1 MGFSICN
8 VSLSPAQVW
17 QCLHALFGTSVSD
30 LQGLDTHTQC
40 LETHKPRLE
49 AHTQSL
55 ETALGL
61 FLETHLSRART
72 LPPAFLTPLFDVF
85 YARILVFRD
94 YDEDEDEDEAEDE
107 DEDDAEDEA
116 EAEDEDHDDD
126 EDHDEDEPVIVE
138 PGDECDHANELLLQT
153 GLRILNQYLAQ
164 QPESVQHIVS
174 KHCSESRHTMNMYPD
189 LLTQCESVGLEQPHR
204 QSMTAAL
211 LCLQTSSIAHVSHQ
225 FIQQIA
231 ANLLAFALCF
241 SD

>member
-72 LPPAFLTPLFDVF
+72 LPPAFLTALFDVF

-94 YDEDEDEDEAEDE
+94 YAEDEDEAEDE
-107 DEDDAEDEA
+107 DDEH
-116 EAEDEDHDDD
+116 EQ
-126 EDHDEDEPVIVE
+126 VIVE

-164 QPESVQHIVS
+164 QPESVQNIVS

-189 LLTQCESVGLEQPHR
+189 LLTQCEFVGLEQPHR

-211 LCLQTSSIAHVSHQ
+211 LCLQSSSIAHVSHQ

-241 SD
+241 PD

>member
-72 LPPAFLTPLFDVF
+72 LPPAFLTALFDVF

-94 YDEDEDEDEAEDE
+94 YAEDDEDEDED
-107 DEDDAEDEA
+107 DEDDEHAE
-116 EAEDEDHDDD
+116 
-126 EDHDEDEPVIVE
+126 VIVE
-138 PGDECDHANELLLQT
+138 HGYECDHANELLLRT
-153 GLRILNQYLAQ
+153 GVRILNQYLAQ
-164 QPESVQHIVS
+164 QPEGVQEMVF

-231 ANLLAFALCF
+231 ENLLAFALCF
-241 SD
+241 PH